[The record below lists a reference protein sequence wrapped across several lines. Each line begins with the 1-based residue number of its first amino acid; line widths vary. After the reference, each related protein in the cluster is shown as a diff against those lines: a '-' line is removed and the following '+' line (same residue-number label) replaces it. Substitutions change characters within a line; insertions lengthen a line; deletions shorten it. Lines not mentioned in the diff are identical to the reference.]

1 MATNDARDLAISIDR
16 DYLKEIYTPVW
27 QRLVLDLLL
36 DWTIIIG
43 SAWLAFTFLNPVSYI
58 LAVIVIGARMHAL
71 AVLMHDVSHF
81 RFLNNRRLG
90 DFIINFFVCWP
101 MFVTVAKYRANHLK
115 HHQNLNSE
123 DDPDW
128 TAKQG
133 HPGFKHPQ
141 TKGEFLWRL
150 FSYLIGIQGI
160 RDVVWIFQRL
170 SKQQPAKGKREV
182 GGFVFNLAL
191 FILLTVFG
199 LWIPYLLFWVVP
211 FFTTLLMFQYIRS
224 FAEHFGD
231 LEYDNL
237 YHSIRTVNPTLI
249 ERFLIAPH
257 NISYHMEHH
266 LYPGVPYHNLPKL
279 KQLLM
284 ADESYRSNAHYTDGY
299 LSGLLRE
306 L

>member
-1 MATNDARDLAISIDR
+1 MATNDARDLAITIDR
-16 DYLKEIYTPVW
+16 DRLKEIYQPEW
-27 QRLVLDLLL
+27 LRLVLDLLL
-36 DWTIIIG
+36 DWGVIIL
-43 SAWLAFTFLNPVSYI
+43 SAWLALAYLNLLTYI

-81 RFLNNRRLG
+81 RFLNNRKLG
-90 DFIINFFVCWP
+90 DFIINLFVCWP

-115 HHQNLNSE
+115 HHQHLNTSE
-123 DDPDW
+123 DPDW
-128 TAKQG
+128 IAKES
-133 HPGFKHPQ
+133 HPAFKHPQ
-141 TKGEFLWRL
+141 TRWQFLLRL
-150 FSYLIGIQGI
+150 FTYLIGVQGI
-160 RDVVWIFQRL
+160 RDVVWIFKRL
-170 SKQQPAKGKREV
+170 SKQGKVKGKREY
-182 GGFVFNLAL
+182 GGIIFNLGL
-191 FILLTVFG
+191 FAALTVFEF
-199 LWIPYLLFWVVP
+199 WVPYLLFWIVP

-237 YHSIRTVNPTLI
+237 YHSIRTVNPNLI
-249 ERFLIAPH
+249 ERFFIAPH

-279 KQLLM
+279 KALLM
-284 ADESYRSNAHYTDGY
+284 TDESYRVNAHYTDGY